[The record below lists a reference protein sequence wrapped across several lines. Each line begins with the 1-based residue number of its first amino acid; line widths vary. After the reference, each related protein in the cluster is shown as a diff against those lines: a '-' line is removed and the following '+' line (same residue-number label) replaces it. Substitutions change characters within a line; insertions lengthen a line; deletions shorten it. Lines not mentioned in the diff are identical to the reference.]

1 MKIIYLSSACYEKNK
16 YQVDKTA
23 KIKLENNIIKFHN
36 AIIEG
41 LAMQKNVEVKSIIG
55 LPISI
60 KTNKKIIWKR
70 KIDKKKNI
78 EYYQLGFINLPIL
91 KQSLIAIKT
100 FKLVKNYIK
109 KANNEEVAII
119 YDASFVSIM
128 PMVNHLIKKYE
139 IKSIGIFA
147 DIYDYMLDVERKSNK
162 NNLIKKI
169 YRRKMQKVYN
179 DTSAYVFLTEYMN
192 EIVNKNKKPYIIME
206 GITTLKTDDMICKE
220 EITKKNYVMYA
231 GGLYEEYG
239 IKNLIEAFSLIENNK
254 FELHI
259 YGQGDLENYIK
270 NIKNANIKYYGVI
283 NNELIKQKEKK
294 ATLLVNPRFTD
305 KEYTKY
311 SFPSKTIEY
320 MKSAT
325 PVLTTKLKGIP
336 KEYFRYIYTFE
347 EETPKG
353 MATEIKKILN
363 KKPEELIEKGIK
375 AKEFVCKEKNN
386 LNQAKRIL
394 NLILDS

>member
-1 MKIIYLSSACYEKNK
+1 MKIIYLSSACYKKNK

-23 KIKLENNIIKFHN
+23 KVKLENNIIKFHN

-60 KTNKKIIWKR
+60 RTNKKIIWKR
-70 KIDKKKNI
+70 KINKEKNI
-78 EYYQLGFINLPIL
+78 KYYQLGFINLPIL
-91 KQSLIAIKT
+91 KQSIISIKT
-100 FKLVKNYIK
+100 FKLVKNYIRK
-109 KANNEEVAII
+109 TKNEEVVIV

-128 PMVNHLIKKYE
+128 PMVNLLIKKYE
-139 IKSIGIFA
+139 IKAIGIFA
-147 DIYDYMLDVERKSNK
+147 DIYDYMFEVERKSNK
-162 NNLIKKI
+162 NDLIKKI
-169 YRRKMQKVYN
+169 WRKKIQEVYN
-179 DTSAYVFLTEYMN
+179 NTSAYIFLTEYMN
-192 EIVNKNKKPYIIME
+192 ELVNRNKKPYIIME
-206 GITTLKTDDMICKE
+206 GITTLETNDMGGKE
-220 EITKKNYVMYA
+220 KITKKNYIMYA

-239 IKNLIEAFSLIENNK
+239 IKNLIEAVKLIENNK

-259 YGQGDLENYIK
+259 YGQGNLENYIK
-270 NIKNANIKYYGVI
+270 NIKNTNIKYFGVFDNDI
-283 NNELIKQKEKK
+283 IKQKEKE

-311 SFPSKTIEY
+311 SFPSKIIEY

-325 PVLTTKLKGIP
+325 PVLTTKLMGIP

-353 MATEIKKILN
+353 MAAEIEKILN
-363 KKPEELIEKGIK
+363 KKPEELIEKGVK
-375 AKEFVCKEKNN
+375 AREFVCREKNN